1 MATRKPS
8 PFDNF
13 KVTKAN
19 MRQSLDWFTMQ
30 IKALNRSTYRQSRLM
45 GETSR
50 MTTYPVPGRMYLYQ
64 YDAITKD
71 DLPYWDKFPCIFY
84 IDKLSKN
91 GHNYWYGLNLHYL
104 PPPMRLKLLI
114 SLYDLANNDRFDAT
128 TRLKL
133 TYDIL
138 MRLSRA
144 KNLGADFA
152 FKMYRDDGLESKFLE
167 IPSSSW
173 PMVALLP
180 TEQFQKASKQKVW
193 HDAKQH
199 V

>member
-19 MRQSLDWFTMQ
+19 MRQSLDWFTAS
-30 IKALNRSTYRQSRLM
+30 IKALNRSSYKDSRLLQ
-45 GETSR
+45 TANVA
-50 MTTYPVPGRMYLYQ
+50 YPTPGKMYMFK

-71 DLPYWDKFPCIFY
+71 DLKYWDRFPCIFY
-84 IDKLSKN
+84 IDKFSKN
-91 GHNYWYGLNLHYL
+91 GHNYWTGINMHYL

-114 SLYDLANNDRFDAT
+114 AMYDLANNDRFDAT
-128 TRLKL
+128 TRMKL
-133 TYDIL
+133 SYDIL
-138 MRLSRA
+138 MRLSKA

-152 FKMYRDDGLESKFLE
+152 YKLYRDDGLESKYLE
-167 IPSSSW
+167 VPSSSW

-193 HDAKQH
+193 FDAKQH

>member
-1 MATRKPS
+1 MATKAPN
-8 PFDNF
+8 PFDKL

-19 MRQSLDWFTMQ
+19 MRQSLDWFNMQ
-30 IKALNRSTYRQSRLM
+30 IKSLARASYQPKSLM
-45 GETSR
+45 GQ
-50 MTTYPVPGRMYLYQ
+50 TTRQTIAPVPGRMYLYH
-64 YDAITKD
+64 YDAVTKD

-84 IDKLSKN
+84 IDKFNKN
-91 GHNYWYGLNLHYL
+91 GHKYWYGLNLHYL
-104 PPPMRLKLLI
+104 PPPMRLRLLAN
-114 SLYDLANNDRFDAT
+114 LYDLANNDRFDAT

-138 MRLSRA
+138 MRLSKA

-152 FKMYRDDGLESKFLE
+152 FKMYKDDGLESRFLE

-180 TEQFQKASKQKVW
+180 IEQFQKASKQRVW
-193 HDAKQH
+193 HDAKNK